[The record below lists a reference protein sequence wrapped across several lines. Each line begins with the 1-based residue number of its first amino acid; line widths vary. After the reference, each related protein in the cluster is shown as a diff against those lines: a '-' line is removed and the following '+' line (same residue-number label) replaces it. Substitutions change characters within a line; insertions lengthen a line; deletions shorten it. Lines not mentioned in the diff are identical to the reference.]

1 MVEEKKKTKR
11 KSHIYLMKSQ
21 EMSNFPSCFSHT
33 QTWNEAAR
41 LWAACSGRNLLH
53 LGKWEIPRPNGGL

>member
-1 MVEEKKKTKR
+1 MEIPHLSDEIPRNVQF
-11 KSHIYLMKSQ
+11 SVLF
-21 EMSNFPSCFSHT
+21 FP

-41 LWAACSGRNLLH
+41 LWTARSGHNLLH